1 MRQLRRFGWFRS
13 LALTAALVVA
23 FGGLVHA
30 AVSRALPTVNQDSSL
45 ATYPSRAGRYLE
57 AYTLNLGEGKTW
69 WNADEGG
76 YFCTYNVTDGTG
88 IAGHA
93 APVQADLSTKPLL
106 HIFNGSSTAR
116 LYIDFVRV
124 RATAI
129 GAGATTTD
137 FTAWVDNNGSTVK
150 TSGGTVATVVNTL
163 GGGAADG
170 DTIVSFGAVVA
181 TAGATEKRVDHQRV
195 RSVVAVVEDQY
206 TFGFGNAGY
215 NPSTGGITMAGTAVI
230 SAYVHMPPVV
240 VPPGGNFK
248 LSEWGA
254 SQSGAHSF
262 EYTVCYARR

>member
-13 LALTAALVVA
+13 LALTLALA
-23 FGGLVHA
+23 LALGGIVSA
-30 AVSRALPTVNQDSSL
+30 AVGRGLPTANQDGTTNTL
-45 ATYPSRAGRYLE
+45 PSRAGRYLE
-57 AYTLNLGEGKTW
+57 AYTIDLGAGKMQ
-69 WNADEGG
+69 NYADEGT
-76 YFCTYNVTDGTG
+76 YYCTYNVTDGTG

-106 HIFNGSSTAR
+106 HMFNGSSSLR
-116 LYIDFVRV
+116 LYIDFIRV
-124 RATAI
+124 RMTAI

-163 GGGAADG
+163 GGGSADG

-195 RSVVAVVEDQY
+195 RSVVPVVEDQY
-206 TFGFGNAGY
+206 TFGFGNTGY
-215 NPSTGGITMAGTAVI
+215 SPATGGITMAGTAVI

-248 LSEWGA
+248 LVEWGA

>member
-1 MRQLRRFGWFRS
+1 MRHLRKLRTFRSIAVS
-13 LALTAALVVA
+13 LALALA
-23 FGGLVHA
+23 IGGLAHA
-30 AVSRALPTVNQDSSL
+30 AVGRALPTGNQDSTQNTL
-45 ATYPSRAGRYLE
+45 PSRAGRYLE
-57 AYTLNLGEGKTW
+57 AYTLDLGGGKTW

-106 HIFNGSSTAR
+106 HIFNGSSIYR
-116 LYIDFVRV
+116 LYIDFVRIRV
-124 RATAI
+124 TAV

-181 TAGATEKRVDHQRV
+181 TAASSEKRVDHQRV
-195 RSVVAVVEDQY
+195 RSVVPVVEDQY
-206 TFGFGNAGY
+206 NFGFGGVVPGY
-215 NPSTGGITMAGTAVI
+215 PSALATSGTAI
-230 SAYVHMPPVV
+230 LQAYVHMPAVV